1 MGFLSIREE
10 VSLVVSQNLFYR
22 ELFMS
27 IVLRRL
33 GKPNS
38 LRNVSYVLAS
48 RQSKPIKD
56 DTHRRAAKRRRILC
70 LFHNYVSSCMFRA
83 NLIQ

>member
-10 VSLVVSQNLFYR
+10 VSLVVSQNLLYR
-22 ELFMS
+22 ELLMS

-38 LRNVSYVLAS
+38 LRNVSYVLAF

-56 DTHRRAAKRRRILC
+56 GTHHRAAKRQRILYC
-70 LFHNYVSSCMFRA
+70 FHNYVSSCRTQA
-83 NLIQ
+83 NLDQ